1 MKVAEETVSFSKLT
15 FLTANSLKVNTVP
28 ALTLFTTYLT
38 ISYKACILGMFW
50 HPIHLRLPN
59 DGPESREYS
68 FFGFFFGFCLGVEL
82 PFLCAGSSTSYLLA
96 KVCQVTLHSCL
107 SLFFIPNS
115 QAVAT
120 A

>member
-28 ALTLFTTYLT
+28 ALNLFTTYLT

-68 FFGFFFGFCLGVEL
+68 FFVGFFF
-82 PFLCAGSSTSYLLA
+82 FLAF
-96 KVCQVTLHSCL
+96 V
-107 SLFFIPNS
+107 
-115 QAVAT
+115 
-120 A
+120 